1 MFLLE
6 LTGRY
11 SGTNHLILSPAEP
24 RRPSPATEIVTPVSR
39 GKLVRLD
46 YTWDDDGPQ
55 EGSLLIGAQ
64 DGRDGV
70 LAAWTDSWHL
80 GKKLMI
86 CSGDLDTTSLRVLGT
101 NRKM

>member
-6 LTGRY
+6 LIGPY
-11 SGTNHLILSPAEP
+11 NGTNHLILSPTEP
-24 RRPSPATEIVTPVSR
+24 PRQSPATATVTSVSR

-64 DGRDGV
+64 DGRDGM
-70 LAAWTDSWHL
+70 LAAWSDSWHM
-80 GKKLMI
+80 GQKLLV
-86 CSGDLDTTSLRVLGT
+86 CGELAVDTHFNPVGT
-101 NRKM
+101 T